1 MKNIHLLPT
10 QSKTRL
16 FLSNYGKIL
25 NLASYPTTFYTT
37 GQNIYITSDEEIKEG
52 DFYLYLKDN
61 KVYQFIRRYHTKLQR
76 LDIQKKIIL
85 TTDQDLIKDGVQA
98 IDDEFLKWFV
108 KNPSCEEVDFEVVDD
123 NIQWYKI
130 INPRKNF
137 YCGDEVDYGDKCSEQ
152 CVQCVNA
159 TGVDYGYLPKEHV
172 EFINDNIDEFDE
184 KIKEF
189 KQIDQNNPVTRGS
202 TALVYKQETLE
213 DIKLEEVVGSNHC
226 RYSVIENKLSALY
239 RNQEQ
244 ILKAIKMLNNGK

>member
-1 MKNIHLLPT
+1 MTMKNIHITPT
-10 QSKTRL
+10 EHTSRL
-16 FLSNYGKIL
+16 YYNSQERTYQLCEFPKYHTDIKSTH
-25 NLASYPTTFYTT
+25 NLH
-37 GQNIYITSDEEIKEG
+37 ITSNEEGVYDK
-52 DFYLYLKDN
+52 DYYLYEGSTFKARPRDEGNFKN
-61 KVYQFIRRYHTKLQR
+61 KV
-76 LDIQKKIIL
+76 IL

-98 IDDEFLKWFV
+98 IDDEFLEWFV
-108 KNPSCEEVDFEVVDD
+108 KNPSCEKVDVEVIDD

-130 INPRKNF
+130 IIPKKNF
-137 YCGDEVDYGDKCSEQ
+137 YCGDKVDYGEQCLEQ

-202 TALVYKQETLE
+202 TDLVYKQETLE
-213 DIKLEEVVGSNHC
+213 DIKLEEVVGSRHC
-226 RYSVIENKLSALY
+226 LYSVIENKLSALY